1 MSKKPTEGR
10 GEGRGEGRQ
19 GPRGIDPHAVLEA
32 AIALRESEGAEG
44 FSLRRL
50 AQSLGLDPMTV
61 QYHFGS
67 KDRLERAMGDRLN
80 AQLIPVD
87 PATPWRS
94 RLENLA
100 FQYRRLALAYPQTF
114 PLLLR
119 FWVTG
124 PADVRHAEMVYV
136 ALADAGF
143 NAEDRVDYCVG
154 WYAAVLGLAAAEAG
168 GLLRPAS
175 QAMLDETDQLDP
187 KEFPQTVQL
196 DAEFRRQAEGRAFQK
211 ALDRIM
217 DGMEQAA
224 SR

>member
-1 MSKKPTEGR
+1 MSKKP
-10 GEGRGEGRQ
+10 GEGRQ
-19 GPRGIDPHAVLEA
+19 GPRGIDPQAVLDA
-32 AIALRESEGAEG
+32 AIRMRETEGPDG

-67 KDRLERAMGDRLN
+67 KEKLERAMGDRLN
-80 AQLIPVD
+80 AELIPVD

-100 FQYRRLALAYPQTF
+100 FQYRRVALAYPHTF

-124 PADVRHAEMVYV
+124 PADIRHAEMVYV

-143 NAEDRVDYCVG
+143 NAEDMVDYCVG

-175 QAMLDETDQLDP
+175 QAMLDETDQLAPAD
-187 KEFPQTVQL
+187 FPHTTRL
-196 DAEFRRQAEGRAFQK
+196 AGEFRRQVEGRAFRK

-217 DGMEQAA
+217 DGMELAA
-224 SR
+224 ARARGEA